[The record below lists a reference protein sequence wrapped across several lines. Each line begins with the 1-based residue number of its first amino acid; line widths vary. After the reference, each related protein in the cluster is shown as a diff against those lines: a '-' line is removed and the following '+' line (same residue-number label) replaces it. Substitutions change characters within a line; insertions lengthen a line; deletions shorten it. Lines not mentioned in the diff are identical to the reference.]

1 MEIIPSIIKPVIEN
15 FPLKT
20 LRGNY
25 LILACTGKMCTFP
38 SPSPFEKVYFYI
50 SFLSPFDN
58 VVNISLETIG
68 HPQVVTL
75 KYLRMRKR
83 QFPNAI
89 YNLLTKFSIERGS
102 SGFFQLPDL
111 LWCVSDDAI
120 YRFIFWRALTGQSFH
135 SWFNG

>member
-15 FPLKT
+15 FRLKT

-25 LILACTGKMCTFP
+25 LVLACTGKMCTFP

-58 VVNISLETIG
+58 AVNISLETIG

-75 KYLRMRKR
+75 KYLRMRKL

-89 YNLLTKFSIERGS
+89 YNLLTKLSIERGS
-102 SGFFQLPDL
+102 SGFF
-111 LWCVSDDAI
+111 S
-120 YRFIFWRALTGQSFH
+120 T
-135 SWFNG
+135 SWFVMMCKWWCHLSFYFLKGSHYSKFSLLI